1 MEEIMSEKSVIII
14 DDSKYIIGLLERFFV
29 EQLHFKVVAT
39 ALDGTDALD
48 LYRRLKPDLLTLD
61 LSMPNKDGK
70 DVLKELLNEFPDA
83 NILIISAIRGD
94 AIMQCLSMGAK
105 GYIEKPLRFTNAD
118 FVADFIESVNEAVG
132 TSGPPK

>member
-1 MEEIMSEKSVIII
+1 MSEKCVIII

-39 ALDGTDALD
+39 ALDGTEALD
-48 LYRRLKPDLLTLD
+48 LYRRFKPDLLTLD

-70 DVLKELLNEFPDA
+70 DVLKELINEFPEA

-94 AIMQCLSMGAK
+94 AILQCLSIGAK
-105 GYIEKPLRFTNAD
+105 GYIEKPLRFSSTE
-118 FVADFIESVNEAVG
+118 FIEDFIESVKEAVG
-132 TSGPPK
+132 ESEPPK

>member
-1 MEEIMSEKSVIII
+1 MSEKCVIII

-39 ALDGTDALD
+39 ALDGTEALD
-48 LYRRLKPDLLTLD
+48 LYRRFKPDLLTLD

-70 DVLKELLNEFPDA
+70 DVLKELINEFPEA

-94 AIMQCLSMGAK
+94 AILQCLSIGAK
-105 GYIEKPLRFTNAD
+105 GYIEKPLRFSSTE
-118 FVADFIESVNEAVG
+118 FVEDFIESVKEAVG
-132 TSGPPK
+132 ESEPPK